1 MGNISIEIL
10 NNRKKNKMKNYLSLK
25 SEIDYNELK
34 GPAEILKKGGIVI
47 FPTETVYGI
56 GVNGLDVK
64 AIEKL
69 YKLKKRPHNK
79 PISLLVSD
87 IDMVNLIAK
96 DITDLEYKIMQ
107 RFFPGPLTIVLKK
120 RKIVPDILTAGQ
132 DTVGIRMPNEN
143 IATELIKRV
152 GNPIAASSANISG
165 KSSNTNIKTLVQDFK
180 EQVDYFIDGGESE
193 IGISSTVIQ
202 VIDGVPVILREG
214 SISRDEI
221 MTVIKK

>member
-1 MGNISIEIL
+1 
-10 NNRKKNKMKNYLSLK
+10 MKNYLNIK
-25 SEIDYNELK
+25 NEMDYNKLRQT
-34 GPAEILKKGGIVI
+34 AEILKKGGIVI

-87 IDMVNLIAK
+87 IDMLNLIAK

-132 DTVGIRMPNEN
+132 DTVGIRMPNE
-143 IATELIKRV
+143 TELIKRV

-165 KSSNTNIKTLVQDFK
+165 KASNTNIKTLVQDFK